1 MTKNYNSVPI
11 GGDFANEECSKCGS
25 KNTIFEEYIK
35 SNTADE
41 SELGI
46 ICDDCE
52 HQEEPDDFEQRFVP
66 TEPED
71 NGIDSDSNNQIPIGD
86 A

>member
-52 HQEEPDDFEQRFVP
+52 HEEDSNEYSLRLESRLQNQY
-66 TEPED
+66 ED
-71 NGIDSDSNNQIPIGD
+71 NTNP
-86 A
+86 

>member
-46 ICDDCE
+46 KCQECS
-52 HQEEPDDFEQRFVP
+52 HTEEPDEFGKRFEP
-66 TEPED
+66 ADED
-71 NGIDSDSNNQIPIGD
+71 
-86 A
+86 